1 MMDSHVCCSTKAD
14 VKKILIT
21 GGAGFIGSHLAKK
34 LLESGHEVV
43 VMDNLFTGNK
53 SNIYNLLNNPR
64 FTFILRDVSQPF
76 WGQFDEIYNLACP
89 ASPIHYQKNPVET
102 IKTSIMG
109 IINVL
114 ELALKTGAKVLHAST
129 SEVYGDPFGSSSK
142 RRILGECKSNRG

>member
-1 MMDSHVCCSTKAD
+1 MNSHICYSNKPN

-34 LLESGHEVV
+34 LLERGHEVV

-76 WGQFDEIYNLACP
+76 WGSLTKFIIWHALLLQSI
-89 ASPIHYQKNPVET
+89 
-102 IKTSIMG
+102 IKKI
-109 IINVL
+109 L
-114 ELALKTGAKVLHAST
+114 WKQLKHLSWA
-129 SEVYGDPFGSSSK
+129 
-142 RRILGECKSNRG
+142 